1 MTNKYKKEL
10 EEIRRRLYNEK
21 SLKELKRIGKKE
33 GLPNIDQYKK
43 ANKKDLLERLVKGR
57 QLKDERKDVLLE
69 IAQNEEIKVNA
80 SMSKNVILQKITNPK
95 LTDLKE
101 NRLRNIAEKKGVPLR
116 TQLTN
121 KAIIQRLENPT
132 DYYTVESLKRL
143 ARNNNIDVRRNI
155 SKPEL
160 INILGERNLITT
172 TPITAQESNLGVL
185 TSKVPIDLI
194 RREKKKKAHSAKQ
207 ALDNLNEY
215 IWHLKYYNISANRL
229 EKLSKQLKRKEK
241 KEKEVRDKIFTP
253 IKEKSA
259 FKNYT
264 NQYVITN
271 VGDYLPH
278 EVLAY
283 AKPVILDIFKS
294 NRNIKTML
302 YLHCIMSR
310 DGLYDEND
318 EGYDDVKGGTNRAKF
333 AFHSK
338 GLKLVLEGT
347 DISELYNE
355 MVDEIEEQIRKVNES
370 EGSGWTFVKVI
381 SLVLHTTRWEPINGG
396 SYIPLD
402 PYIANK
408 KAIINMKNE
417 DDKCFMWCVLR
428 ALYPKNDHPER
439 IDKDLKSKQDIINM
453 KGICYPV
460 SLKAIDHFEHLNPN
474 ISISVLGYNKEDRV
488 FPLRISKYTGCD
500 YDIVLLLLKEAEK
513 GENGEIK
520 EKTHYTLVKNK
531 SALIASQKNNHKG
544 KRHLC
549 LNCLNSFNTSES
561 LNKHKEHC
569 YENKSVKIT
578 MPPQNTYLRFKNF
591 HHSEKAPFAV
601 YADFESLIKPLD
613 NCDPDPNKS
622 YTKKYQKHEPISFS
636 YYIAVNGVFFKPVL
650 RKYTKTKPEDTDAI
664 DVFIKWLEED
674 VKAIANIE
682 PKEMIFTEEDIKH
695 FNNASDCWICGEEL
709 GNDRVRDHCHFTGRY
724 RGPAHNKCNLK
735 YRKPKNISVFFH
747 NLSGYDSHLFIKK
760 LASSDKNENIDC
772 IPNNEEKYISF
783 SKTIVTG
790 QYTNKKGEIKNK
802 TFKIVF
808 KDSLK
813 FMSSSL
819 ETLVNNLP
827 KDSFKNLIKYFTPKQ
842 AEILKQKG
850 FYPYEYMDSE
860 EKFNDT
866 KLPPRE
872 AFYSKLS
879 GKGITEKDYKHAG
892 DVWNSF
898 KMKTFKEYHELYN
911 ITDVLLLA
919 DVFENF
925 RELCLKIY
933 GLDPVYYFTAP
944 GLAWDACLK
953 ITNIDLELLSDLNM
967 LLMFEKG
974 IRGGISIISNRY
986 GEANN
991 KYMRKGFN
999 KNKPSKY
1006 LMYLDANNLYGCGM
1020 SEKLPTH
1027 GFKWLSCGEM
1037 EKLFNNRV
1045 IQVWE
1050 KIPCILEVDL
1060 EYPENLHD
1068 LHNDYPFCPER
1079 VECKNGVEKLIPNLN
1094 DKTKYIIHYK
1104 NLIQCLRAGIKL
1116 KKIHRGIKFVESE
1129 WMKPYIDKNTNLR
1142 AMAKNNFEKDFF
1154 KLMNNSVFG
1163 KTMENIRNRVDVK
1176 LVNTKE
1182 KLRKLVAKPNLKSP
1196 PKIFSENLVS
1206 VHMRKTSLLMNKP
1219 VYLGMC
1225 ILDLSKI
1232 IMYDFH
1238 YNYIKS
1244 KYADKAKLLFT
1255 DTDSLM
1261 YEIETEDFYKDI
1273 SGDVKDKFD
1282 TSDYPENHPS
1292 VIPTGEN
1299 KKVLGMMKD
1308 EVAGKIIKEFVGLRS
1323 KLYSFVMDDGG
1334 ETKKCKGIKKQ
1345 VVERSI
1351 RHEHYKTCLTTGKEL
1366 LRKQNILRS
1375 YNHEVYTEE
1384 VNKVALSALDDKRHI
1399 LSDGMDTLALGHY
1412 KIKDN

>member
-10 EEIRRRLYNEK
+10 EELKRRVYNEK
-21 SLKELKRIGKKE
+21 SLAELKRIGKLKK
-33 GLPNIDQYKK
+33 GLLNVDQYKK
-43 ANKKDLLERLVKGR
+43 ANKKDLVERLVKGS
-57 QLKDERKDVLLE
+57 QLSDESKKVLLE
-69 IAQNEEIKVNA
+69 IAQTKDLKVNA
-80 SMSKNVILQKITNPK
+80 SMSKEVILQKITSPK

-101 NRLRNIAEKKGVPLR
+101 NRLRKIAEKKGIPLR

-121 KAIIQRLENPT
+121 RAIIQRLENPT

-185 TSKVPIDLI
+185 SSKVPIDLI
-194 RREKKKKAHSAKQ
+194 RKAKKKAQSAKE
-207 ALDNLNEY
+207 ALEIFKEY
-215 IWHLKYYNISANRL
+215 IKNLKGYNISANRL
-229 EKLSKQLKRKEK
+229 KKLSKQLERKEK
-241 KEKEVRDKIFTP
+241 KATEEKDRIFTP
-253 IKEKSA
+253 ILEASA

-264 NQYVITN
+264 NQYVMYNTEANYEPI
-271 VGDYLPH
+271 
-278 EVLAY
+278 EFLAY
-283 AKPVILDIFKS
+283 AKPAILNIFKS
-294 NRNIKTML
+294 NQNIKTML
-302 YLHCIMSR
+302 YLHCLMQNIQSTTPV
-310 DGLYDEND
+310 E
-318 EGYDDVKGGTNRAKF
+318 F

-338 GLKLVLEGT
+338 DLKLVLEGT
-347 DISELYNE
+347 DISELYNG
-355 MVDEIEEQIRKVNES
+355 MADEIEEEIQKVENS
-370 EGSGWTFVKVI
+370 EGSGYTFVKVI
-381 SLVLHTTRWEPINGG
+381 KLVLHVTKWQPLYG
-396 SYIPLD
+396 SSYMPLD

-428 ALYPKNDHPER
+428 ALYPKDKNAER

-460 SLKAIDHFEHLNPN
+460 SLNGIKRFEELNPN
-474 ISISVLGYNKEDRV
+474 ISISVLGYNKEEGGV
-488 FPLRISKYTGCD
+488 YPLQISKYKGCE
-500 YDIVLLLLKEAEK
+500 YDIVLLLLKEAVT

-520 EKTHYTLVKNK
+520 EKTHYTLVKNT

-544 KRHLC
+544 KRHAC
-549 LNCLNSFNTSES
+549 LNCFNSFNTLES
-561 LNKHKEHC
+561 LNKHKEYC
-569 YENKSVKIT
+569 YENESIKT
-578 MPPQNTYLRFKNF
+578 NMPPQNTYLRFKNF
-591 HHSEKAPFAV
+591 LYSEKAPFAV

-636 YYIAVNGVFFKPVL
+636 YYITFNGVFFKPIL
-650 RKYTKTKPEDTDAI
+650 RKYTKTKPEDADAMDI
-664 DVFIKWLEED
+664 FIKWLEED
-674 VKAIANIE
+674 VKDIANIE
-682 PKEMIFTEEDIKH
+682 PKEMIFTEEDTKH

-760 LASSDKNENIDC
+760 LGTPNKNENIDC

-790 QYTNKKGEIKNK
+790 QYTNKKGKVKDK

-819 ETLVNNLP
+819 GALVNNLP
-827 KDSFKNLIKYFTPKQ
+827 AFKNLLNYFTPKQ
-842 AEILKQKG
+842 TELLKQKG

-879 GKGITEKDYKHAG
+879 GKGITEKDYEHAG
-892 DVWNSF
+892 NVWNSF

-925 RELCLKIY
+925 RDLCLKIY

-953 ITNIDLELLSDLNM
+953 MTSVKLELLSDSNM
-967 LLMFEKG
+967 LLMFEEG

-1006 LMYLDANNLYGCGM
+1006 LMYLDANNLYGCAM

-1027 GFKWLSCGEM
+1027 GFKWLLDREIG
-1037 EKLFNNRV
+1037 KLFNNQV
-1045 IQVWE
+1045 LQVWE

-1079 VECKNGVEKLIPNLN
+1079 VKCKNGVEKLIPNLN
-1094 DKTKYIIHYK
+1094 DKTKYVIHYK

-1116 KKIHRGIKFVESE
+1116 KKIHSGIKFVESE

-1142 AMAKNNFEKDFF
+1142 AMTKNNFEKDFY

-1163 KTMENIRNRVDVK
+1163 KTMENLRNRVDVR

-1182 KLRKLVAKPNLKSP
+1182 KLRKLVAKPNFKSR
-1196 PKIFSENLVS
+1196 KIFNENLVS
-1206 VHMRKTSLLMNKP
+1206 VHMKKTSLLMNKP
-1219 VYLGMC
+1219 IYLGMC

-1261 YEIETEDFYKDI
+1261 YEIQTEDFYKDI
-1273 SGDVKDKFD
+1273 SGDVKDRFD

-1292 VIPTGEN
+1292 GIPTGEN

-1345 VVERSI
+1345 VVESSI

-1375 YNHEVYTEE
+1375 YDHEVYTEE

-1412 KIKDN
+1412 KIV